1 MSRLYSPAAAAI
13 AVVLF
18 AGVVGATWETG
29 GRGRAGV
36 GQPAVT
42 GSAQK
47 FTSVT
52 PCARPAPPIRCL
64 TTWQLERLGRRVAAH
79 GGVRSSRY
87 GDTTPL
93 MRAISLTLVARAF
106 PARTRPWALCIVL
119 RESGANP
126 GAISKSHDYGLAQIH
141 VAVHPE
147 YDAWRLTHDPG
158 YSARSFAKLSRKG
171 RDRQPWRGGKYAC

>member
-1 MSRLYSPAAAAI
+1 MSRLYSPAAGVV
-13 AVVLF
+13 AVVMF
-18 AGVVGATWETG
+18 VGVIGATWETG
-29 GRGRAGV
+29 GHRAGV

-42 GSAQK
+42 GSAHR

-64 TTWQLERLGRRVAAH
+64 TTRQLERLGRRVAAH

-87 GDTTPL
+87 GDATPL
-93 MRAISLTLVARAF
+93 MRRISLVLVARAF

-126 GAISKSHDYGLAQIH
+126 GAISVSHDYGLGQLHRGLWPVNI
-141 VAVHPE
+141 
-147 YDAWRLTHDPG
+147 WRQLRDPG
-158 YSARSFAKLSRKG
+158 YGARAFALVSEHG
-171 RDRQPWRGGKYAC
+171 RRRWPWDGGRYRC